1 MAVATTVVLDPI
13 AVDAV
18 AVDAGAVKRPALVVG
33 SLSTAEDGTY
43 QALISDLQSSRQVDK
58 QLVDRLVDN
67 GEFQPFE

>member
-1 MAVATTVVLDPI
+1 MAVATTVAADPV

-18 AVDAGAVKRPALVVG
+18 AAKRPALVVG

-43 QALISDLQSSRQVDK
+43 QALISDLESSRQVDK
-58 QLVDRLVDN
+58 QLLDRLVDN